1 MLPGAIIFGATSLFG
16 AIRSMLDSRLLR
28 LDPLDNVLVTIQ
40 TLEAGDRVIIEGR
53 EITIPARLTLG
64 HKLAARDIRGGERI
78 LKYHMPIGSATRD
91 IAVGEHVH
99 LHNMKSDYIDTVEM
113 LARHSLGRS
122 S

>member
-1 MLPGAIIFGATSLFG
+1 MADLK
-16 AIRSMLDSRLLR
+16 LLR

-40 TLEAGDRVIIEGR
+40 TLEAGDLVSIDGR
-53 EITIPARLTLG
+53 EITVPARLTLG
-64 HKLAARDIRGGERI
+64 HKLAARDIRNGEKI

-99 LHNMKSDYIDTVEM
+99 LHNMKSDYIDTVAQ
-113 LARHSLGRS
+113 LAQHSLGQS

>member
-1 MLPGAIIFGATSLFG
+1 MS
-16 AIRSMLDSRLLR
+16 DSKLLR

-53 EITIPARLTLG
+53 QITVPQRLTLG
-64 HKLAARDIRGGERI
+64 HKLAARDIRTGEKI

-91 IAVGEHVH
+91 IAAGEHVH
-99 LHNMKSDYIDTVEM
+99 VHNMKSDYIDTVEM

-122 S
+122 P

>member
-1 MLPGAIIFGATSLFG
+1 MF
-16 AIRSMLDSRLLR
+16 DSRLLR

-40 TLEAGDRVIIEGR
+40 TLEGGDCVTIDGR
-53 EITIPARLTLG
+53 EITVPSRLTLG
-64 HKLAARDIRGGERI
+64 HKLAARDIRSGEKI

-91 IAVGEHVH
+91 IALGEHVH

-122 S
+122 T